1 MILTS
6 FSVFVSALCIIV
18 LPFTL
23 VSVFSSKW
31 IFNDAWCHIEGF
43 ILTVCIVSTQ
53 FSLAIIAI
61 DRNYAII
68 NSLRYPYV
76 FTQKRGHIVIG
87 ISWAISVAI
96 SIPPLAGFGIH
107 KYSEDQNTCLIDWQY
122 SRAYSITFLHVGFL
136 IPLVIQSWCYLTIFK
151 AAMNH
156 TKRNNRV
163 FPSMIATTTM
173 GDPPSNNSTSSEIVN
188 HGNFVRYKNMEC
200 KAMRTILFIACS
212 YAICW
217 VPYLVCAMKEILGQ
231 SISYNLSSFT
241 VIMVFLNTS
250 IDPLIYAFMNRI
262 MRFEIYKFYCDS
274 LNKLSGNTSTHNDS
288 EDYISST
295 IISTSQSTSR
305 GKGNSMKS
313 RGGKTGLP
321 GRHIE
326 MNTIEEER
334 ESMGVIH
341 EEISKGVGKQ
351 EIILTPVELHT
362 NKDIIKTLSPNKL
375 KTCAEVHSKVETSV
389 PSSSKPV
396 QKTRRSRSATW
407 SARDKFLHPDD
418 ESFLFFDMVGKYKD
432 NKKGNGLKEDNI
444 SKESSEKDEN
454 NKPTKT
460 VFEQMTLTS
469 STFIHNDSDVNIH
482 DLDIIT
488 ELSIDIRQRDTAHM
502 KRQSEKVPN
511 QVRKCLS
518 A

>member
-1 MILTS
+1 MI
-6 FSVFVSALCIIV
+6 
-18 LPFTL
+18 
-23 VSVFSSKW
+23 
-31 IFNDAWCHIEGF
+31 
-43 ILTVCIVSTQ
+43 
-53 FSLAIIAI
+53 
-61 DRNYAII
+61 
-68 NSLRYPYV
+68 
-76 FTQKRGHIVIG
+76 
-87 ISWAISVAI
+87 
-96 SIPPLAGFGIH
+96 
-107 KYSEDQNTCLIDWQY
+107 
-122 SRAYSITFLHVGFL
+122 
-136 IPLVIQSWCYLTIFK
+136 
-151 AAMNH
+151 
-156 TKRNNRV
+156 
-163 FPSMIATTTM
+163 TTTTTTPM
-173 GDPPSNNSTSSEIVN
+173 CDPPSNNSTSSEIVKP
-188 HGNFVRYKNMEC
+188 GNFVRYKNMEC

-305 GKGNSMKS
+305 GKNNSMKS

-341 EEISKGVGKQ
+341 EEISKGVGKR
-351 EIILTPVELHT
+351 EILLTPVELHT

-389 PSSSKPV
+389 PSSSKPA
-396 QKTRRSRSATW
+396 QQTRRSRSESW
-407 SARDKFLHPDD
+407 SARDKFLHHDD
-418 ESFLFFDMVGKYKD
+418 ESFLFFDLVGKYKD
-432 NKKGNGLKEDNI
+432 NKKGNGLKEDKI
-444 SKESSEKDEN
+444 SKESSEK
-454 NKPTKT
+454 PTRT
-460 VFEQMTLTS
+460 VFEQTTLTS

-482 DLDIIT
+482 EVDIIT
-488 ELSIDIRQRDTAHM
+488 ELSIDIRQRDRARM
-502 KRQSEKVPN
+502 NRQIEKIPN
-511 QVRKCLS
+511 QLRKCLS

>member
-1 MILTS
+1 M
-6 FSVFVSALCIIV
+6 
-18 LPFTL
+18 PFTL

-136 IPLVIQSWCYLTIFK
+136 MPLVVQSWCYLTIFK

-163 FPSMIATTTM
+163 FPSMITTTTNTPM
-173 GDPPSNNSTSSEIVN
+173 GDPPSNTSTSSEIVN
-188 HGNFVRYKNMEC
+188 PGNFVRYKNMEC

-305 GKGNSMKS
+305 GKSNSMKS
-313 RGGKTGLP
+313 RVGKAGLS

-341 EEISKGVGKQ
+341 EEISNKGVGKR
-351 EIILTPVELHT
+351 EILLTPVELHT

-389 PSSSKPV
+389 PSSPKPA
-396 QKTRRSRSATW
+396 QKTRRTRSETW
-407 SARDKFLHPDD
+407 SPRDKFQYPDD
-418 ESFLFFDMVGKYKD
+418 ESFLFLDLVGKYKD
-432 NKKGNGLKEDNI
+432 NKKVNCLKEDKI

-454 NKPTKT
+454 NKPIRT
-460 VFEQMTLTS
+460 VFEQTTLTS
-469 STFIHNDSDVNIH
+469 SMFIHNDSDMNIH

-488 ELSIDIRQRDTAHM
+488 ELSIDIRQRDMARI